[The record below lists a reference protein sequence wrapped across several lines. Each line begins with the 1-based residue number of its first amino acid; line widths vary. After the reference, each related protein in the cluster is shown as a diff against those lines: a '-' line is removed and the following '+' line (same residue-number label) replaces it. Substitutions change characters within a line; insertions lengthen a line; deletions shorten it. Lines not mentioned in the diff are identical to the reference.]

1 VIRIER
7 HSGFVVY
14 RSEFVDP
21 RTSSEA
27 STRSP
32 DSRRGECSEA
42 VGAGGDVLGPGAHVV
57 EPVHRVGPSYGLRS
71 DDFYAA
77 HPRAPDCGPTRGLI
91 PVAPSATPDL
101 NLTFPTPPSPGDS
114 IATGVGVPLDH
125 PVAVCWCER
134 QRRPRFSP
142 LYSSLL

>member
-1 VIRIER
+1 MTYSDVFQPESRISDANRAALGACGVSIGIRR
-7 HSGFVVY
+7 PADVVGG
-14 RSEFVDP
+14 VDALP
-21 RTSSEA
+21 RQ
-27 STRSP
+27 SP
-32 DSRRGECSEA
+32 RRGNYEA

-77 HPRAPDCGPTRGLI
+77 HPRAPDCGPTRGLT

-101 NLTFPTPPSPGDS
+101 NLTFPTSLNPGDS

-134 QRRPRFSP
+134 
-142 LYSSLL
+142 